1 MISVEEARALVR
13 RHAAPLQ
20 ETESVPLVAALG
32 RVLAGEVVA
41 DRDDP
46 PFDRSMMDGFA
57 VRSQDIA
64 ALPQA
69 LDVVGEV
76 SAGDERLPEIRPHQA
91 VRINT
96 GAPVPPGAD
105 AVVPVEQTRGEVE
118 ILEGVAAG
126 HCILDRGAL
135 AKSGTVVA
143 TGEITPEALAVCASA
158 GADPVTVIRRVRCAV
173 LSTGTELSGNPG
185 AHEIRNSNGPML
197 AALLSGCQV
206 EDLGSVR
213 DDPDDLRA
221 RLERGL
227 SADVLVTTGGVSKG
241 QKDYVPGLLADL
253 GVTQVFHRIALQP
266 GKPVLFGTHP
276 GGVVFALPG
285 NPVSALVCADLFLL
299 PYVAALGAG
308 SFEGSLS
315 RVPAR
320 TASGI
325 QASPKRTR
333 VFPCRLSGDEVDP
346 LPWRG
351 SADLYSAQKGNAY
364 VVIEQGL
371 DAAPGDEVTCLV
383 PARHAV
389 SVRA

>member
-1 MISVEEARALVR
+1 MITVEEARALVR
-13 RHAAPLQ
+13 RHVAPLRD
-20 ETESVPLVAALG
+20 TESVPLASALG

-64 ALPQA
+64 ARPQA

-76 SAGDERLPEIRPHQA
+76 SAGDARLPEIRPGQA
-91 VRINT
+91 VWINT

-105 AVVPVEQTRGEVE
+105 AVVRVERTRGEVE
-118 ILEGVAAG
+118 ILEGVTAG
-126 HCILDRGAL
+126 QCILRRGTL
-135 AKSGTVVA
+135 AEAGAVVA
-143 TGEITPEALAVCASA
+143 TGAITPETVAVCASA
-158 GADPVTVIRRVRCAV
+158 GADPVSVVRRVRCAV
-173 LSTGTELSGNPG
+173 VSTGTELSGDPG

-197 AALLSGCQV
+197 AALLAGCEI
-206 EDLGSVR
+206 EDLGSVP
-213 DDPDDLRA
+213 DDPDELRA
-221 RLERGL
+221 RLQRGL
-227 SADVLVTTGGVSKG
+227 RADVLVTTGGVSKG

-299 PYVAALGAG
+299 PYVAARGAG
-308 SFEGSLS
+308 SFEGSLP

-320 TASGI
+320 MASGI

-333 VFPCRLSGDEVDP
+333 VFPCRLRGDEVDP

-351 SADLYSAQKGNAY
+351 SADLYSALKGNAY

-371 DAAPGDEVTCLV
+371 DARPGDRVTCFV